1 MGLLVWAVK
10 HGSCSAA
17 WEVRDCVPLEA
28 NWFLVSPLANILL
41 QHLFTPVT
49 GKTELS
55 G

>member
-1 MGLLVWAVK
+1 MGLLVWAVR
-10 HGSCSAA
+10 HGSSSGA

-41 QHLFTPVT
+41 QHLFTPVIR
-49 GKTELS
+49 KIEVS